1 MKCCLNKRKLRQYA
15 GNSVYAV
22 VTVNDDDDLG
32 DDDDATMMRPIM
44 IWRLLP
50 YMNEYWRPLELIG
63 LTATVTV
70 GEWKSISVS

>member
-44 IWRLLP
+44 I
-50 YMNEYWRPLELIG
+50 
-63 LTATVTV
+63 
-70 GEWKSISVS
+70 